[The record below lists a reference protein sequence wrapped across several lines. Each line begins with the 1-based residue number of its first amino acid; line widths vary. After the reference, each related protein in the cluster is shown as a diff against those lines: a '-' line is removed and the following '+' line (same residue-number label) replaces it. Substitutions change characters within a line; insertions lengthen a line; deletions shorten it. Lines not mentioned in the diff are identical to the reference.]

1 MYTLVY
7 AEEFLKQMR
16 KLDKGTQKRIIST
29 LDRIKIRPY
38 PHVKKLVG
46 NPYFRL
52 RVGNY
57 RVILDIKEDK
67 LIIYVLEIGHRR
79 SIYK

>member
-67 LIIYVLEIGHRR
+67 LIIYVLEVGHRR